1 MDIRTAKTMTRKAT
15 HALRWLM
22 VPLVSLASL
31 GAASDARLV
40 EAAKHQDWE
49 AVRVLIKQHADVNAP
64 QVDGATVLHWASYWD
79 NVDTADLLIRVG
91 ADVNA
96 ANDLGVTPLFLACAN
111 GNGVIVANLLKA
123 GADPNATSS
132 TGVSPLMVA
141 ARTGRADAV
150 EALLARGANVNATE
164 ASRGQTALMWAVA
177 QRHSDV
183 VRALI
188 EHGADV
194 KVRTRVSHVV
204 VNRGGPN
211 GGSDDAPYVGEVEK
225 GGSTP
230 LLFAARQGDL
240 ATAKI
245 LLAAGADVN
254 EKAPD
259 GYSVML
265 LASHSGHGALASF
278 LLEKG
283 ADPNAADA
291 GFTTL
296 HTAVLTGDLDLVK
309 ALLAHG
315 ANPNAQLT
323 KATPI
328 RSRGEDLALPAP
340 LVGATPFFLAAKF
353 ADVPMMRALV
363 AAGADPML
371 PVKDG
376 TTPLMVAA
384 GLDWFPATNRRGI
397 NVTANKSAA
406 SDPHEDEIHTLEAV
420 RLAVDLGADVNAANE
435 IGDTALFGAVSKGF
449 KTVVKFLVENRAR
462 LDVKDKLGTTLLML
476 TSPRATATR
485 TSGTPASMFEATAAL
500 LRELGVK
507 E

>member
-1 MDIRTAKTMTRKAT
+1 MTGRLAS
-15 HALRWLM
+15 ALRALM
-22 VPLVSLASL
+22 VLLVLLASL
-31 GAASDARLV
+31 GAARDVRLV
-40 EAAKHQDWE
+40 GAAKHQNWE
-49 AVRVLIKQHADVNAP
+49 EVRALLKQHADVNAS
-64 QVDGATVLHWASYWD
+64 QGDGATALHWAVYWD
-79 NVDTADLLIRVG
+79 DSGAADLLIRLG
-91 ADVNA
+91 ANVNA
-96 ANDLGVTPLFLACAN
+96 ANELGVTPLFLACAN
-111 GNGVIVANLLKA
+111 GNGIIVANLLKA
-123 GADPNATSS
+123 GADPNAASS

-150 EALLARGANVNATE
+150 KALLAHGADVNAKE
-164 ASRGQTALMWAVA
+164 GSRGQTALIWAVA

-183 VRALI
+183 VSALI

-194 KVRTRVSHVV
+194 EVRTRVSHVV
-204 VNRGGPN
+204 VNRGGPD
-211 GGSDDAPYVGEVEK
+211 GSTDDAPYVGEVEQ

-240 ATAKI
+240 ASARI

-296 HTAVLTGDLDLVK
+296 HTAVLTGDLDLAL

-315 ANPNAQLT
+315 ANPNAQVT

-353 ADVPMMRALV
+353 ADVPMMRALA
-363 AAGADPML
+363 AAGAEPKI
-371 PVKDG
+371 PVQDG

-384 GLDWFPATNRRGI
+384 GADWFPATNRRGI

-406 SDPHEDEIHTLEAV
+406 SDPHEDEIRTLEAV

-435 IGDTALFGAVSKGF
+435 AGDTALFGAVSKGF
-449 KTVVKFLVENRAR
+449 KTVVKFLAEHRAR

-485 TSGTPASMFEATAAL
+485 TSGTPASMFEATAAF
-500 LRELGVK
+500 LRESGVK

>member
-1 MDIRTAKTMTRKAT
+1 
-15 HALRWLM
+15 M
-22 VPLVSLASL
+22 VTLVSLASL
-31 GAASDARLV
+31 GATSDARLV
-40 EAAKHQDWE
+40 EAVKDQNSE
-49 AVRVLIKQHADVNAP
+49 AVRALLKQHADVNAA
-64 QVDGATVLHWASYWD
+64 QGDGATALHWAAYRDDSE
-79 NVDTADLLIRVG
+79 TADLLIRAG
-91 ADVNA
+91 ANVNA

-111 GNGVIVANLLKA
+111 GNAVIVANLLKA
-123 GADPNATSS
+123 GADPNASSS

-150 EALLARGANVNATE
+150 KALLAHGANVNAKE

-177 QRHSDV
+177 QRHADV
-183 VRALI
+183 VGVLI

-194 KVRTRVSHVV
+194 TVRTRVSRVF

-211 GGSDDAPYVGEVEK
+211 GTIADAPYVGEVEK

-240 ATAKI
+240 ESARL
-245 LLAAGADVN
+245 LLAAGAGVN
-254 EKAPD
+254 EKSPD

-309 ALLAHG
+309 ALLGHG
-315 ANPNAQLT
+315 ANPNARLT

-328 RSRGEDLALPAP
+328 RRLGEDLALPAP

-353 ADVPMMRALV
+353 ADVPMMRLLV
-363 AAGADPML
+363 AAGADPLL
-371 PVKDG
+371 PAKDG
-376 TTPLMVAA
+376 TTPLMAAA
-384 GLDWFPATNRRGI
+384 GVGWSGATNRRGI
-397 NVTANKSAA
+397 DVTANKSAA
-406 SDPHEDEIHTLEAV
+406 SDPHEDEIQTLETV
-420 RLAVDLGADVNAANE
+420 KVAVDLGADVNATNQAGE
-435 IGDTALFGAVSKGF
+435 TAVFGAVSKGLEP
-449 KTVVKFLVENRAR
+449 VVRFLAERNAR
-462 LDVKDKLGTTLLML
+462 LDVKNKRGQTLLAL
-476 TSPRATATR
+476 TTPRATG
-485 TSGTPASMFEATAAL
+485 TSGTPASMLEATAAL

>member
-1 MDIRTAKTMTRKAT
+1 
-15 HALRWLM
+15 M
-22 VPLVSLASL
+22 VTLVSLASL
-31 GAASDARLV
+31 GATSDARLV
-40 EAAKHQDWE
+40 EAVKDQNSE
-49 AVRVLIKQHADVNAP
+49 AVRALLKQHADVNAA
-64 QVDGATVLHWASYWD
+64 QGDGATALHWAAYRDDSE
-79 NVDTADLLIRVG
+79 TADLLIRAG
-91 ADVNA
+91 ANVNA

-111 GNGVIVANLLKA
+111 GNAVIVANLLKA
-123 GADPNATSS
+123 GADPNASSS

-150 EALLARGANVNATE
+150 KALLAHGANVNAKE

-177 QRHSDV
+177 QRHADV
-183 VRALI
+183 VGALI

-194 KVRTRVSHVV
+194 TVRTRVSRVV

-211 GGSDDAPYVGEVEK
+211 GTSADIPYVGEVEK
-225 GGSTP
+225 GGSTA
-230 LLFAARQGDL
+230 LLLAARQGDL
-240 ATAKI
+240 ESARL
-245 LLAAGADVN
+245 LLAAGAEVN
-254 EKAPD
+254 EKSPD

-309 ALLAHG
+309 ALLGHG
-315 ANPNAQLT
+315 ANPNARLT

-328 RSRGEDLALPAP
+328 RRLGEDLALPAS

-353 ADVPMMRALV
+353 ADVPMMRLLV
-363 AAGADPML
+363 AAGADPLL
-371 PVKDG
+371 PAKDG
-376 TTPLMVAA
+376 TTPLMAAA
-384 GLDWFPATNRRGI
+384 GVGWSGATNRRGI
-397 NVTANKSAA
+397 DVTANKSAA
-406 SDPHEDEIHTLEAV
+406 SDPHEDEIQTLETV
-420 RLAVDLGADVNAANE
+420 KVAVDLGADVNATNQARE
-435 IGDTALFGAVSKGF
+435 TAVFGAVSKGF
-449 KTVVKFLVENRAR
+449 EPVVRFLAERNAR
-462 LDVKDKLGTTLLML
+462 LDVKNRRGQTLLAL
-476 TSPRATATR
+476 TTPRATG
-485 TSGTPASMFEATAAL
+485 TSGTPASMLEATAAL